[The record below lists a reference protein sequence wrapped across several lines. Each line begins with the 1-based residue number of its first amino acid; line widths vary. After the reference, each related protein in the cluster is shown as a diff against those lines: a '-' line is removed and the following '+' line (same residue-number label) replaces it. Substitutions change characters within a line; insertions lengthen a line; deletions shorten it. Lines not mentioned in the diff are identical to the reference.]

1 MTRWTRRNVIRGAL
15 SGLLVSATGAPLR
28 VLAQSATDDPQ
39 TDVDN
44 DPTSNGSYFGGAEW
58 MRIPRIRVDAHV
70 SDVPITGGY
79 YDVPWFDV
87 GHHVDSHDPGEP
99 GNSIFNGHVVT
110 INAGQVF
117 RHLDQLVEGDA
128 VYVYTPAYRLDW
140 VVTDVFSVSAEDST
154 FLQDTDAPRI
164 TLYTCSG
171 QFNPIER
178 SYAERLV
185 VFGELVNVVHR
196 T

>member
-1 MTRWTRRNVIRGAL
+1 
-15 SGLLVSATGAPLR
+15 
-28 VLAQSATDDPQ
+28 
-39 TDVDN
+39 
-44 DPTSNGSYFGGAEW
+44 
-58 MRIPRIRVDAHV
+58 
-70 SDVPITGGY
+70 
-79 YDVPWFDV
+79 
-87 GHHVDSHDPGEP
+87 
-99 GNSIFNGHVVT
+99 VT

-117 RHLDQLVEGDA
+117 RRLDQLVEGDA

-154 FLQDTDAPRI
+154 LLQDTDVPRI

-185 VFGELVNVVHR
+185 VVGELVNVVHR